1 MGTEI
6 TVNELRIML
15 SDSELMKDL
24 PISKEMID
32 FIVELIKNKAEM
44 ESTTT

>member
-6 TVNELRIML
+6 TVDELRIML

-32 FIVELIKNKAEM
+32 FIVELVRNKAEM
-44 ESTTT
+44 ESLT

>member
-6 TVNELRIML
+6 TIDELRIML
-15 SDSELMKDL
+15 SDQELMKDL

-32 FIVELIKNKAEM
+32 FIVELIKHHHKEK
-44 ESTTT
+44 

>member
-6 TVNELRIML
+6 TVTELRIML
-15 SDSELMKDL
+15 SDQKLMKEL

-32 FIVELIKNKAEM
+32 FIVELIRHNDEKNV
-44 ESTTT
+44 